1 MCAGRV
7 DLGFVLRAFQK
18 GADGVIIGG
27 CWLGECHY
35 ATDGN
40 YSALNMVHLAR
51 RLLEHAGV
59 EPDRLRIEWIS
70 AAEGA
75 RFAELM
81 NDFTA
86 QLRTLG
92 PVANGAGEGRPI
104 VGGAGDGPRHG
115 DGGPAIG
122 HRDDDRLESRLG
134 ALIKLVPYIKL
145 VKQDKLARRLPR
157 EDDYVTLYTRDE
169 IDALLR
175 EVVSYHIEPEKCQ
188 ACLICGR
195 RCPVGGIDGGKN
207 RIHVIDQDRCI
218 RCGACLEACPTR
230 FDAVRK
236 IVGAA
241 VPPPLPD
248 DQRIIAR
255 KGKPAG
261 LDAR

>member
-1 MCAGRV
+1 MCTGRV
-7 DLGFVLRAFQK
+7 DLAFVLRAFQK

-35 ATDGN
+35 VTDGN
-40 YSALNMVHLAR
+40 HSALNMVSLAR

-59 EPDRLRIEWIS
+59 EPERLRIEWIS

-75 RFAELM
+75 RFAEIM
-81 NDFTA
+81 NDFAA
-86 QLRTLG
+86 QLRKLG
-92 PVANGAGEGRPI
+92 PVRNGNGN
-104 VGGAGDGPRHG
+104 DG
-115 DGGPAIG
+115 
-122 HRDDDRLESRLG
+122 RLESEFQT
-134 ALIKLVPYIKL
+134 LIKLVPYIKL
-145 VKQDKLARRLPR
+145 VKLEKLALRLPR
-157 EDDYVTLYTRDE
+157 EEDYVAFYTRDE

-175 EVVSYHIEPEKCQ
+175 EVVSYHIDPEKCQ
-188 ACLICGR
+188 ACMICGR

-218 RCGACLEACPTR
+218 RCGMCLEACPTR

-255 KGKPAG
+255 KGKQAG
-261 LDAR
+261 LEAR

>member
-7 DLGFVLRAFQK
+7 DLAFVLRAFQK

-35 ATDGN
+35 VTDGN
-40 YSALNMVHLAR
+40 YSALNMVYLAR

-59 EPDRLRIEWIS
+59 APERLRIEWIS
-70 AAEGA
+70 AAEGS
-75 RFAELM
+75 RFAEIM

-86 QLRTLG
+86 QLKKLG
-92 PVANGAGEGRPI
+92 PVRNGAGEGLPI
-104 VGGAGDGPRHG
+104 VTGDG
-115 DGGPAIG
+115 DA
-122 HRDDDRLESRLG
+122 DDRLESTLE

-145 VKQDKLARRLPR
+145 VKLEKLALRLPR
-157 EDDYVTLYTRDE
+157 EEDYGALYTRDE

-175 EVVSYHIEPEKCQ
+175 EVASYHIDPEKCQ
-188 ACLICGR
+188 ACMICGR

-207 RIHVIDQDRCI
+207 RIHVIDQGRCI
-218 RCGACLEACPTR
+218 RCGVCLEACPTR

-241 VPPPLPD
+241 VPSPLPP
-248 DQRIIAR
+248 DQRIIVR
-255 KGKPAG
+255 KSRQAG
-261 LDAR
+261 LEAR

>member
-1 MCAGRV
+1 MGP
-7 DLGFVLRAFQK
+7 
-18 GADGVIIGG
+18 
-27 CWLGECHY
+27 
-35 ATDGN
+35 TDGAAAPPEGASVG
-40 YSALNMVHLAR
+40 YPLVSLAR

-75 RFAELM
+75 RFAEIM

-86 QLRTLG
+86 QLRKLG
-92 PVANGAGEGRPI
+92 PVKNGAC
-104 VGGAGDGPRHG
+104 GDG
-115 DGGPAIG
+115 DG
-122 HRDDDRLESRLG
+122 DRLESRLE
-134 ALIKLVPYIKL
+134 ALIKLVPYVKL
-145 VKQDKLARRLPR
+145 VKLEKLALRLPR
-157 EDDYVTLYTRDE
+157 EEDYVALYTRDE

-175 EVVSYHIEPEKCQ
+175 EVVSYHIDPEKCQ
-188 ACLICGR
+188 ACMICGR

-207 RIHVIDQDRCI
+207 RIHVIDQERCI
-218 RCGACLEACPTR
+218 RCGMCLEACPTR

-241 VPPPLPD
+241 VPPPLPE

-255 KGKPAG
+255 RVKQAK